1 MQPAKAAAMDRVF
14 VEAPATASRTAPIVR
29 AFESDFQAV
38 LDYAARLTDRID
50 DAPGIV
56 CAAFRQVAERQPA
69 AASGNLRAEVLKVAT
84 RLSHSL
90 IRPRRWF
97 SFRPRPHFDLILE
110 GFPDAEARRALRR
123 DTLQRAL
130 MALPF
135 EDRAVIL
142 LRDYLKLSYE
152 EISQITGI
160 VPRKLVHA
168 LDRSRADLSEIY
180 DYIKF

>member
-1 MQPAKAAAMDRVF
+1 MDRVF
-14 VEAPATASRTAPIVR
+14 VEAPATASRPTPIVR
-29 AFESDFQAV
+29 AFESDFQTV

-50 DAPGIV
+50 DAPGIA
-56 CAAFRQVAERQPA
+56 CAAFRQVAERPPA
-69 AASGNLRAEVLKVAT
+69 STSENIRAEVLRVAT
-84 RLSHSL
+84 RLSHDL
-90 IRPRRWF
+90 IRPRHWF
-97 SFRPRPHFDLILE
+97 TFRRRPNFDLILE

-142 LRDYLKLSYE
+142 LRDFLKLSYE
-152 EISQITGI
+152 EIEQVTGI
-160 VPRKLVHA
+160 SPRKLVHA